1 MPVPI
6 SIDAIPLAESFIE
19 IRSETWVRIPYS
31 LCLAWYYANAE
42 SEVVAMLAPLVG
54 QPSHASANLD
64 RHFDCSHRWVR
75 AGQRIIK

>member
-6 SIDAIPLAESFIE
+6 SIDVIPLAESFIE
-19 IRSETWVRIPYS
+19 VRSETWVRIPYS

-54 QPSHASANLD
+54 HTAAPP
-64 RHFDCSHRWVR
+64 R
-75 AGQRIIK
+75 AAMNARLFIQ